1 MRFSPLLGL
10 FPPYCAENT
19 VFFSYFV
26 CIRRV
31 SQGVFRRGG
40 HYTEYAP
47 IHLRHVY
54 SSRVVAGRSLQV
66 KYVQNTNTNTIQ
78 IHRAIHVFSVLVCIF
93 QRKCQLHGGQNGGFQ
108 VLRTRHELEQYKQY
122 KGRYNG
128 ADYANT
134 KQIRSKYGPSCALP
148 IQPKYHAQYQHNT

>member
-1 MRFSPLLGL
+1 MRIRYYLRIVSVFIASHRAYFGEEAITP
-10 FPPYCAENT
+10 NT
-19 VFFSYFV
+19 L
-26 CIRRV
+26 
-31 SQGVFRRGG
+31 
-40 HYTEYAP
+40 P

-108 VLRTRHELEQYKQY
+108 VLRTRHELEKYKQY